1 MDLSVNSLIFWPNV
15 ELLPDCVFLK
25 KKKLLNVF
33 LIFVFILKKKKLSLP
48 FVIFVAL
55 TAILS
60 WDKAPNMLVY
70 LSKKH

>member
-33 LIFVFILKKKKLSLP
+33 LIFVFILKKKKI
-48 FVIFVAL
+48 VITICYFCCIDSNPLMGQSTKHV
-55 TAILS
+55 
-60 WDKAPNMLVY
+60 VY